1 MNTDFELIN
10 NIKASMPDFDAY
22 VNGILVEG
30 LEYPLDNEVRQ
41 VLFEQITADRQADEF
56 EIYKRIDDVKQL
68 WAVLIK
74 KSIITLRYFD
84 SREPFLQNHKK
95 YPIAYGV
102 DDLNDYFKKYVDF
115 ESALYGG
122 ARYYRDHVV
131 HVFRV
136 WLLGIRLLLK
146 KNNKLLEQISID
158 EHCNLNALEKIA
170 VWTFIALTHDLGYP
184 LEKAQNII
192 DKTRDMMLS
201 FVANPAISMDLSF
214 SGIQNS
220 MNDFVLRFMSSKMVP
235 KSLPGNEEFKYVA
248 RLQPKY
254 FFKFQKSLERNMHGI
269 LSALVIYKMLR
280 YFLESDFSTNED
292 YFFKEEDARQFY
304 IRREI
309 LRAISSHTCHD
320 IYHMDYKNF
329 SFLLILCDDA
339 QEWGRKNIS
348 ELYVNSTLKY
358 TFNGIHIALKKEGQA
373 DEEKDIASISIDESY
388 CNVDNEDTIKSI
400 FERFVSISRD
410 YNEIF
415 RDGQETGSRN
425 FNFAKKT
432 VIDNGKADESVK
444 IHFVLEVNRE
454 KTTTISAKLLAS
466 EQDSEDAKNFATILD
481 KLFKTKSDE
490 TNTWNLCLKDF

>member
-1 MNTDFELIN
+1 
-10 NIKASMPDFDAY
+10 
-22 VNGILVEG
+22 
-30 LEYPLDNEVRQ
+30 
-41 VLFEQITADRQADEF
+41 
-56 EIYKRIDDVKQL
+56 
-68 WAVLIK
+68 
-74 KSIITLRYFD
+74 
-84 SREPFLQNHKK
+84 
-95 YPIAYGV
+95 
-102 DDLNDYFKKYVDF
+102 
-115 ESALYGG
+115 
-122 ARYYRDHVV
+122 
-131 HVFRV
+131 
-136 WLLGIRLLLK
+136 
-146 KNNKLLEQISID
+146 
-158 EHCNLNALEKIA
+158 
-170 VWTFIALTHDLGYP
+170 
-184 LEKAQNII
+184 
-192 DKTRDMMLS
+192 
-201 FVANPAISMDLSF
+201 
-214 SGIQNS
+214 
-220 MNDFVLRFMSSKMVP
+220 
-235 KSLPGNEEFKYVA
+235 
-248 RLQPKY
+248 
-254 FFKFQKSLERNMHGI
+254 
-269 LSALVIYKMLR
+269 
-280 YFLESDFSTNED
+280 
-292 YFFKEEDARQFY
+292 
-304 IRREI
+304 
-309 LRAISSHTCHD
+309 
-320 IYHMDYKNF
+320 MDYKNF